1 MGVLIATRKGGAV
14 IDAVAAREKYL
25 RLRGLEP
32 VPELADAVARDDYLP
47 VLDALADAQAKIAEL
62 EAGLMS
68 LVDAVEQL
76 NLAHGEN
83 CWDGAP
89 INATADFCGCGLNR
103 LDTVTKRILRDFFD
117 SVGAPARAAARSAR
131 SIPDP
136 E

>member
-1 MGVLIATRKGGAV
+1 M
-14 IDAVAAREKYL
+14 IDAVATREGQR
-25 RLRGLEP
+25 RLQVEHP
-32 VPELADAVARDDYLP
+32 DLADAVARDDYLP

-76 NLAHGEN
+76 DLAHGEG

-89 INATADFCGCGLNR
+89 IDAVAGKFCGCGLNR

-131 SIPDP
+131 PIPDP